1 MAVRQNRKGAADLR
15 RLSAFGPEVLRMS
28 RSIRPA
34 VFCAVLAACGLEA
47 SAQNAML
54 YGLIDASASRVRP
67 LGGSSRW
74 QLDAGNLSRSYLG
87 FRGSEDLGGGLRA
100 VFKLESYLGNDTGSA
115 GRFSGDPF
123 FSREASVGL
132 SGAFGTSVLGRTP
145 SPLYLATVMF
155 NPFGDAPGFS
165 PSVRQYFG
173 GTVLGDTRWSNAM
186 WYTNNPRDAPL
197 RVNFAANAP
206 EEGPG
211 SLSTGRNFGLSVA
224 YLTGPFAA
232 SFAIERI
239 KNSLLPLPAG
249 FVRQIAMQAGV
260 SYDFSLLRVYGQA
273 GRVKTEAASDERTT
287 LYQIGAALPL
297 GQSLVMVAYGQSRL
311 KTPISATTQRT
322 YSLGYDYFLSK
333 NTDIYVAAMYE
344 KLSFVSS
351 GHAFAGGVRLR
362 F

>member
-1 MAVRQNRKGAADLR
+1 
-15 RLSAFGPEVLRMS
+15 MS
-28 RSIRPA
+28 RSIRSA
-34 VFCAVLAACGLEA
+34 VFCAVFAASSFDALAQ
-47 SAQNAML
+47 SSVL
-54 YGLIDASASRVRP
+54 YGLVDASASRVRP

-74 QLDAGNLSRSYLG
+74 QLDASNMSRSYLG

-100 VFKLESYLGNDTGSA
+100 VYKLESYLDNDIGSA
-115 GRFSGDPF
+115 GRFSADPF

-145 SPLYLATVMF
+145 SPLYLSTVMF
-155 NPFGDAPGFS
+155 NPFGEAPGFS

-173 GTVLGDTRWSNAM
+173 GAVLGDTRWSNSVS
-186 WYTNNPRDAPL
+186 YTNNPRDAPL
-197 RVNFAANAP
+197 RINFAANAP
-206 EEGPG
+206 EQGPG
-211 SLSTGRNFGLSVA
+211 SLSTGRNFGLAVA

-249 FVRQIAMQAGV
+249 FNRQIAMQAGA
-260 SYDFSLLRVYGQA
+260 SYDFSFVRVYAQA
-273 GRVKTEAASDERTT
+273 GRVKTDADSDERTM
-287 LYQIGAALPL
+287 LYQLGAAVPI
-297 GQSLVMVAYGQSRL
+297 GNSLVLVAYGHARE
-311 KTPISATTQRT
+311 KTPLSATTQRT

-333 NTDIYVAAMYE
+333 NTDIYIAAMVE

-351 GHAFAGGVRLR
+351 GHAIAGGVRLR